1 MPTPDVPPPPGPR
14 VFALPD
20 GRIAV
25 ALHDPGELEW
35 WLTVGADGR
44 IGHLMGD
51 LGEHALELR
60 PYPAAR
66 PR

>member
-1 MPTPDVPPPPGPR
+1 MPTPDVPPPGPR

-25 ALHDPGELEW
+25 ALPGADAVEW
-35 WLTVGADGR
+35 WLTVDGAGR
-44 IGHLMGD
+44 IGHAMGD
-51 LGEHALELR
+51 LGGHALELR